1 MTFTRHLAFE
11 GTFNFRDVGRYRT
24 GDGRMLR
31 EGMLYRSGALHHVTP
46 HDAQFAIDSL
56 GIRTIFD
63 LRHRGEISAAGGLGP
78 LADDDQV
85 DRVSL
90 EIVPF
95 ERINKSLTEE
105 LDAAHGRG
113 PSGGRYFAYL
123 DFAQAPFVELFE
135 RLARPETYPVVVH
148 CVAGKDRTGVLIA
161 MILDSLGVNR
171 ETIIDDYAL
180 SNVSTVE
187 LLEHLQNAG
196 RFEGDIPAS
205 EFRLLGAPLEAVT
218 GFLDRVHEKY
228 GSSRG
233 YLESI
238 GVGAEAF
245 ESLEAA
251 LLRPDGDN

>member
-1 MTFTRHLAFE
+1 MPFTRHLEFE
-11 GTFNFRDVGRYRT
+11 SAFNFRDVGRYRT
-24 GDGRMLR
+24 SDGRLVR
-31 EGMLYRSGALHHVTP
+31 EGMLYRSGALHGLSVA
-46 HDAQFAIDSL
+46 DARFARESL

-63 LRHRGEISAAGGLGP
+63 LRHEGEIAAADGLGP
-78 LADDDQV
+78 LADDDRV
-85 DRVSL
+85 ERVSL
-90 EIVPF
+90 EVVPF
-95 ERINKSLTEE
+95 ERIKSLSEE
-105 LDAAHGRG
+105 LDAAYGRG
-113 PSGGRYFAYL
+113 PSGRRYFAYL

-148 CVAGKDRTGVLIA
+148 CVAGKDRTGVVIA

-187 LLEHLQNAG
+187 LLLHLQDAG

-245 ESLEAA
+245 EGLEAA
-251 LLRPDGDN
+251 LLCPDGDN

>member
-24 GDGRMLR
+24 SDGRLLR
-31 EGMLYRSGALHHVTP
+31 EGMLYRSGALHRLTP
-46 HDAQFAIDSL
+46 HDAQVVIESL

-63 LRHRGEISAAGGLGP
+63 LRHEGEISAAGGLGP
-78 LADDDQV
+78 LADDDRV

-123 DFAQAPFVELFE
+123 DFAQAPLVEAFE
-135 RLARPETYPVVVH
+135 RLARPETYPVIVH
-148 CVAGKDRTGVLIA
+148 CVAGKDRTGVVIA

-187 LLEHLQNAG
+187 LLEHLQAAG

-218 GFLDRVHEKY
+218 GFLERVHEKY

-245 ESLEAA
+245 EGLEAA
-251 LLRPDGDN
+251 LLRPDGHE